1 MLVTFELIFKGSTC
15 CLRELD
21 LARYLFL
28 YGEQG
33 FLNNGFPRVEF
44 RREGCGAE
52 EVGEGLG
59 LLDSTTHRL
68 HEGAMSIKLEHTKR
82 EGSGNVAS

>member
-1 MLVTFELIFKGSTC
+1 MLRGGGREKEEIRKEGEAGSKTRQRERERGSYKCMLVTFELIFKGSTC

-33 FLNNGFPRVEF
+33 FFNNGFP
-44 RREGCGAE
+44 
-52 EVGEGLG
+52 
-59 LLDSTTHRL
+59 
-68 HEGAMSIKLEHTKR
+68 
-82 EGSGNVAS
+82 